1 MSYRIESLKLKLQTM
16 YTGERDRFVNLMKLI
31 VNFCLTLAKY

>member
-16 YTGERDRFVNLMKLI
+16 YTGERDRFVNLMEADHF
-31 VNFCLTLAKY
+31 NTR